1 MQVGSSK
8 QMKLNSGHDWLSAQ
22 WCGLSRLQAEIKERM
37 SPAVTG
43 NSQGRG
49 YRDDRMRDVDLED
62 HLLQVDDCGQE
73 GE

>member
-1 MQVGSSK
+1 M
-8 QMKLNSGHDWLSAQ
+8 
-22 WCGLSRLQAEIKERM
+22 SRLQAEIKERM

-62 HLLQVDDCGQE
+62 HMLQVDGQD
-73 GE
+73 GK